1 MTDIALDKSHD
12 LLIINGKLGLVPSK
26 EILLQ
31 QKLSMKLRTFT
42 NTLWTNI
49 NYGINVNLI
58 FKKNTKELLDS
69 NIIQLILST
78 EGVEEIVSFESRTS
92 DKRIYTC
99 DFQIKVTTGAI
110 LNLSGF
116 SIGFGYYNEVDYN
129 IWKDGKYQYNGS
141 WSNEETWGSR

>member
-78 EGVEEIVSFESRTS
+78 EGVE
-92 DKRIYTC
+92 
-99 DFQIKVTTGAI
+99 
-110 LNLSGF
+110 
-116 SIGFGYYNEVDYN
+116 IGRAHV
-129 IWKDGKYQYNGS
+129 
-141 WSNEETWGSR
+141 